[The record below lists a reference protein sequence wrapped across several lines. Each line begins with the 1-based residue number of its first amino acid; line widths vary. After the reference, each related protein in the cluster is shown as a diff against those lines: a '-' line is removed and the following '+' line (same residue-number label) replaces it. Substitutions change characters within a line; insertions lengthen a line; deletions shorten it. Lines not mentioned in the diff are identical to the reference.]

1 MPRNS
6 DGSPRSPQVDFLETA
21 VTRLD
26 QIINNGQ
33 SLAVV
38 GSDPAG
44 DHGAIEVLEIIEEPI
59 VVAWR
64 DAFDWLA
71 TFLGNR
77 RDYHKRRQTKTKVE
91 IDLMRRALEERG
103 IDVKKLEREADDA
116 ADNSIT

>member
-6 DGSPRSPQVDFLETA
+6 DGSPRSPQVDFLEKM
-21 VTRLD
+21 VERLD
-26 QIINNGQ
+26 KVINEGN

-38 GSDPAG
+38 HDEDQSILVD
-44 DHGAIEVLEIIEEPI
+44 EIIEEP
-59 VVAWR
+59 VLVAWR

-91 IDLMRRALEERG
+91 MDLMRRALEERG
-103 IDVKKLEREADDA
+103 IDVKKLEKEADDA
-116 ADNSIT
+116 ADDSIS